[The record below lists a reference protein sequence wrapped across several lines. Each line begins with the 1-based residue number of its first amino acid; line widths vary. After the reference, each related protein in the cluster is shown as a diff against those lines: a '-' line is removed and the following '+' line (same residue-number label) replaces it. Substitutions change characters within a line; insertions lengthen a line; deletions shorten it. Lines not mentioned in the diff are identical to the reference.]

1 MILQKRNPYF
11 LVLVCYSG
19 EQYLKVYRW
28 DTTYNKIYLYSPCI
42 NLKEKWGGGG
52 EVRQGYMLCHKAT
65 GQSEN
70 QTDTTFVSL
79 HEEIA

>member
-1 MILQKRNPYF
+1 MYK
-11 LVLVCYSG
+11 
-19 EQYLKVYRW
+19 W
-28 DTTYNKIYLYSPCI
+28 DITYNKIYLYSPCI
-42 NLKEKWGGGG
+42 NLKEKGGRG
-52 EVRQGYMLCHKAT
+52 VCQRYILCHKAT

>member
-1 MILQKRNPYF
+1 M
-11 LVLVCYSG
+11 
-19 EQYLKVYRW
+19 
-28 DTTYNKIYLYSPCI
+28 
-42 NLKEKWGGGG
+42 GGGG